1 MSTAESNPLHVP
13 RRHSTG
19 FRIRSRVQPF
29 PPPTANGQCG
39 RRALAGPFF
48 LCPAKKRLG
57 RISST
62 CPRYSSRSAEGNPL
76 PLSPLCHRLT
86 AHFQLLRQL
95 LLRESPGLPLLPD
108 QVPQRCLLRFFSS
121 AITIHLQYMFS
132 LPVYRLGT
140 TFYKQPAPQKL
151 VAQYLIRHFLAACW
165 PFKPDAASSM
175 AKRAISHTRCSVAGF
190 RSSLPADRQR
200 SCYRT

>member
-29 PPPTANGQCG
+29 RRQQPMGNAAGVPWPALFSSARPKRIG
-39 RRALAGPFF
+39 RDIQHLSQIQQPLRRRKPLAAF
-48 LCPAKKRLG
+48 
-57 RISST
+57 
-62 CPRYSSRSAEGNPL
+62 
-76 PLSPLCHRLT
+76 PLCHRLT

-95 LLRESPGLPLLPD
+95 LLKRVPWPAAFAGSSSPAA
-108 QVPQRCLLRFFSS
+108 CSAFSS

-175 AKRAISHTRCSVAGF
+175 AKRAISHEMLR
-190 RSSLPADRQR
+190 RRLPAAVYPQID
-200 SCYRT
+200 SAAAIGA